1 MPSVQR
7 YLSGRDNLARTAA
20 LTASS
25 VRPSTAIE
33 RIGAQ
38 RAGGGRV
45 RLAGPYTGHEAARI
59 DVEVVSAAGIPRAS
73 VPQFVGVGNGTLE
86 ALGVDAGAPI
96 QALTLTLADL
106 GVATAHAG
114 FDLREV
120 RIVAK
125 APGDVGNLIRITVEP
140 RLTRTSTNWALL
152 VDWPVGTPIQD
163 GVQWDFGGL
172 PLNARQELD
181 PASPRIAFGSD
192 PQVYRPWRKYQD
204 GAWKFGLSPALQ
216 RNVAADTPVYS
227 VTGGYIITVTD
238 GAVTETFGDTANAQ
252 AEIVT
257 FYDMLQALQGSAL
270 VEVAGVAAADR
281 VSGGQ
286 AAVDVPLRTQAWL
299 ASLAGKVA
307 LQGVDIPAGAPTQSL
322 IVRCINDDMVGQERW
337 SVYGAVSG
345 PLPAATTGVPYVS
358 SAASFTV
365 PRIDPAA
372 VGSGRWSFKFSP
384 TTRGDSEGLPAVCLR
399 PFKLGANAVA
409 KTVTFRYQLRPPPD
423 CNCNDMPTPR
433 LSLKCLGLDDTG
445 GSDMALDA
453 AFGSRLT
460 ALYAWRSTF
469 HQSNFSKYYVPPKDF
484 DFADAVTRAF
494 AGCLEEIYKEAPAL
508 AEWDDAL
515 ADMQAELLDLAGP
528 GFANWAGGNLPD
540 ALPALG
546 PNPTAGQNSGPQTP
560 LPADYALST
569 DTSVS
574 PGTVPLPQ
582 TLSNAVDQ
590 LARRYVARM
599 DHCRALAGIV
609 PKNDSSSGDA
619 GGCWIDHGHSAWWA
633 DVDGFYLPAFTNE
646 AYISARRDPDT
657 GEVVSTAE
665 FGFGLVVACPERLK
679 VGDEITVRIES
690 VDGDKPY
697 RVGDEVV
704 IQSIG
709 AGPAWLTGGVNGTDV
724 QTWRVV
730 GGVSGRLPDY
740 IVPTDGSPVPPYSAA
755 GVQLRLTPGG
765 IPFKLADEF
774 SLAVEAGQYRWR
786 RDGGAWSLPADI
798 PANGRADLADG
809 VAAHFDP
816 GAAPSFVPGDAH
828 QFLVHQPW
836 AASHVRN
843 ADAASW
849 GWAGAGATMVLDFG
863 APQQLGAIGLA
874 RYSLPAGAAVSV
886 ELSADAVTW
895 SPPEALDVS
904 RAVCVV
910 LLGAMPRYLRLTVA
924 NAPDG
929 HIGWLWAG
937 APMLTDHHAS
947 SCERRRSWAVKRGD
961 GINAAGLYA
970 GVGDGWT
977 LGWSPSDWAG
987 SALLEEDLA
996 KLLPMLD
1003 WAQERDEPLLF
1014 VPHFRHPQD
1023 AALVRVTSESLQMAD
1038 KYLYQVH
1045 DAKDR
1050 SISATLD
1057 LEPVFA

>member
-1 MPSVQR
+1 MP
-7 YLSGRDNLARTAA
+7 LAPEYQ
-20 LTASS
+20 S
-25 VRPSTAIE
+25 
-33 RIGAQ
+33 
-38 RAGGGRV
+38 
-45 RLAGPYTGHEAARI
+45 RLALLYEWRRDFAESNSAMPATGVDPYGVDMKLCDGATAVFAR
-59 DVEVVSAAGIPRAS
+59 
-73 VPQFVGVGNGTLE
+73 
-86 ALGVDAGAPI
+86 ALG
-96 QALTLTLADL
+96 
-106 GVATAHAG
+106 
-114 FDLREV
+114 EV
-120 RIVAK
+120 
-125 APGDVGNLIRITVEP
+125 
-140 RLTRTSTNWALL
+140 
-152 VDWPVGTPIQD
+152 
-163 GVQWDFGGL
+163 
-172 PLNARQELD
+172 
-181 PASPRIAFGSD
+181 
-192 PQVYRPWRKYQD
+192 
-204 GAWKFGLSPALQ
+204 
-216 RNVAADTPVYS
+216 
-227 VTGGYIITVTD
+227 
-238 GAVTETFGDTANAQ
+238 
-252 AEIVT
+252 
-257 FYDMLQALQGSAL
+257 
-270 VEVAGVAAADR
+270 
-281 VSGGQ
+281 
-286 AAVDVPLRTQAWL
+286 
-299 ASLAGKVA
+299 
-307 LQGVDIPAGAPTQSL
+307 
-322 IVRCINDDMVGQERW
+322 CNDD
-337 SVYGAVSG
+337 
-345 PLPAATTGVPYVS
+345 
-358 SAASFTV
+358 
-365 PRIDPAA
+365 
-372 VGSGRWSFKFSP
+372 
-384 TTRGDSEGLPAVCLR
+384 
-399 PFKLGANAVA
+399 
-409 KTVTFRYQLRPPPD
+409 PP
-423 CNCNDMPTPR
+423 
-433 LSLKCLGLDDTG
+433 S
-445 GSDMALDA
+445 
-453 AFGSRLT
+453 
-460 ALYAWRSTF
+460 
-469 HQSNFSKYYVPPKDF
+469 
-484 DFADAVTRAF
+484 
-494 AGCLEEIYKEAPAL
+494 APAL
-508 AEWDDAL
+508 AEWDLAL
-515 ADMQAELLDLAGP
+515 ADLKTDLAVLDG
-528 GFANWAGGNLPD
+528 AAGSDDDLSEK
-540 ALPALG
+540 ALVAH
-546 PNPTAGQNSGPQTP
+546 
-560 LPADYALST
+560 
-569 DTSVS
+569 
-574 PGTVPLPQ
+574 
-582 TLSNAVDQ
+582 SNANEAPSYVSVY
-590 LARRYVARM
+590 LSRYSARM
-599 DHCRALAGIV
+599 DYVRVLAGIV
-609 PKNDSSSGDA
+609 PKSDSSSGDA